1 MKPWLDPQFRRSCA
15 IAALGLLIAGGS
27 SVLFRRLHQPEPLFP
42 ASPPTALRMLSD
54 YHPPLKG
61 TPGDTA
67 VYVYDSGVPG
77 GTLCILGGVHPN
89 EPSSFLTAVT
99 LLENLSV
106 EKGRVIIV
114 PRSNASAYT
123 HNDPQE
129 ANLQYFPLATGSG
142 PRRFRNGSRFTNP
155 VHQWPDP
162 STYLN
167 PPGVFW
173 EDQQKRYPVSE
184 HAYMAINPGPFA
196 QTLSGV
202 DSRNLNRVFPGMP
215 NGSLTEQIAFA
226 LVTLVR
232 EEKADLVID
241 YHEASLEYPT
251 INVIVAHPRSAD
263 VAAMAEMFLS
273 GDGVNIATDPS
284 SPQLR
289 GLSHR
294 EIGDATDA
302 KSILMETANP
312 AMGRLKGRPS
322 VHQLVDGV
330 DHTYYRAKLIEDRL
344 NVRLAARAAEAE
356 ATGDKVGERRR
367 KIIYVDVPA
376 EGIPLALRV
385 GRHLQATVRLVE
397 AFSDDY
403 PDRAITLTGLPEYD
417 QIIAHGL
424 GHFLHGPNGE
434 PPAWRLPQ

>member
-1 MKPWLDPQFRRSCA
+1 MKLWQDPQFRRSAA

-27 SVLFRRLHQPEPLFP
+27 SILFRRMHQPEPLFP
-42 ASPPTALRMLSD
+42 AQSPTELRMLSA

-67 VYVYDSGVPG
+67 IYIYDSGVPG

-89 EPSSFLTAVT
+89 EPSSMLTAVT
-99 LLENLSV
+99 ILENLSV
-106 EKGRVIIV
+106 EKGRVIII

-129 ANLQYFPLATGSG
+129 AHLQRFPIETTHG
-142 PRRFRNGSRFTNP
+142 PRIFRNGSRFTNP
-155 VHQWPDP
+155 IHQWPDP

-173 EDQQKRYPVSE
+173 EEQQKRYPADE
-184 HAYMAINPGPFA
+184 FPYMAGNPGPFA

-202 DSRNLNRVFPGMP
+202 DSRNLNRTFPGMP
-215 NGSLTEQIAFA
+215 NGTLTEQIAFA
-226 LVTLVR
+226 IVTLVR
-232 EEKADLVID
+232 DEKVDLVID

-251 INVIVAHPRSAD
+251 IDVIVAHPRSAD
-263 VAAMAEMFLS
+263 ISAMAEMLLS

-294 EIGDATDA
+294 ELGDATDA

-322 VHQLVDGV
+322 LRQFVDGI
-330 DHTYYRAKLIEDRL
+330 DHTYYRAKQIEDRL
-344 NVRLAARAAEAE
+344 NERLAARAAEAE
-356 ATGDKVGERRR
+356 AKGRKVGERRR
-367 KIIYVDVPA
+367 KIVYVDVPA

-403 PDRAITLTGLPEYD
+403 PDREITVTGLPSYD

-434 PPAWRLPQ
+434 PPAWKQQP